1 MGEGKKVN
9 HGKRKKHGGRTSA
22 KKIILPPPHTHLLS
36 LSPSRCLF
44 WTALYLLVRADSSP
58 ALTAFLK
65 NV

>member
-1 MGEGKKVN
+1 MGDIQEQ
-9 HGKRKKHGGRTSA
+9 
-22 KKIILPPPHTHLLS
+22 KIIFPHTHLLS

-44 WTALYLLVRADSSP
+44 WTALYLLVLADSSP